1 MLFDYCFNSF
11 FKKLIKEYKHILYYN
26 TMNPII
32 EAQSKKNDDRLNIL
46 KFTMSGINVSLMNAI
61 RRTVLSDIPTV
72 VFKTSPYEENKATI
86 TVNTTRLNNEIL
98 KQRLSCIPIHITDL
112 NMPLEDYILEINEEN
127 KTDTIRYITTE
138 HFKIKNIKTGTYLN
152 EETIRTIFPSNNL
165 TGYFIDFAR
174 LRPNISESLPGEQLQ
189 LTCEFSIET
198 VKNDSSFNV
207 ASICAYGNTLNESIM
222 EEELGKKM
230 QQWRD
235 EKLDEATV
243 TLKKKDWYLLDGPRH
258 FLPDSFDL
266 TIQTVGVFTNEQL
279 LIKSCDILIKQFADL
294 ITIIETHELKVNP
307 SENTM
312 QNCFDIILKNEDYTI
327 GKVIEYLLHTMYYQG
342 EETLSFCGFNKMH
355 PHDTDSI
362 IRLAY
367 KKSIRPED
375 ILQNLL
381 VVISQ
386 AISIYERIK
395 QMF

>member
-1 MLFDYCFNSF
+1 
-11 FKKLIKEYKHILYYN
+11 
-26 TMNPII
+26 
-32 EAQSKKNDDRLNIL
+32 
-46 KFTMSGINVSLMNAI
+46 
-61 RRTVLSDIPTV
+61 
-72 VFKTSPYEENKATI
+72 
-86 TVNTTRLNNEIL
+86 
-98 KQRLSCIPIHITDL
+98 
-112 NMPLEDYILEINEEN
+112 
-127 KTDTIRYITTE
+127 
-138 HFKIKNIKTGTYLN
+138 
-152 EETIRTIFPSNNL
+152 
-165 TGYFIDFAR
+165 
-174 LRPNISESLPGEQLQ
+174 
-189 LTCEFSIET
+189 
-198 VKNDSSFNV
+198 
-207 ASICAYGNTLNESIM
+207 
-222 EEELGKKM
+222 M

-235 EKLDEATV
+235 EKLDEATI
-243 TLKKKDWYLLDGPRH
+243 TLKKKDWYLLDGQRY

-279 LIKSCDILIKQFADL
+279 LIKACDILIKQFADL
-294 ITIIETHELKVNP
+294 ITIIETHKLEINP

-327 GKVIEYLLHTMYYQG
+327 GKVIEYLMYAKYYQG